1 MNSNSFFSFSRFIK
15 LMQNDFLLNYK
26 KYLFTVAGALIVGY
40 VILYMQMPTREY
52 SPDFNVWN
60 YSQTFLMC
68 LLGLGAFVGMSFPD
82 FSSKTSSMS
91 YLLLPSSNFEKF
103 MSQFFIRIVL
113 GTVLFFIIFWI
124 DARLARATALA
135 VLSQFEYAP
144 TIKPFEFSNI
154 FYNIDRVFDRLVLIG
169 CMVSIGTYLYSVRL
183 YFKKLALVK
192 TVISMTVAVLLM
204 MLLFVTLSH
213 VFYPGNYGWWDIQL
227 NTYEIYKHYGNM
239 DLWIYTIFLLSWIF
253 FLPLGY
259 FKLKEKQI

>member
-1 MNSNSFFSFSRFIK
+1 MNSNSFFSISRFLY

-26 KYLFTVAGALIVGY
+26 KYLFTIAGALIVGY
-40 VILYMQMPTREY
+40 IILYMQMPTREY

-68 LLGLGAFVGMSFPD
+68 LLGLGAFIGMSFPV

-103 MSQFFIRIVL
+103 MSQFLIRIVF

-124 DARLARATALA
+124 DARLARATALE
-135 VLSQFEYAP
+135 VLSQFEHMP
-144 TIKPFEFSNI
+144 SIKPFEFSNI
-154 FYNIDRVFDRLVLIG
+154 FYNIDHVIDKLVLIG

-183 YFKKLALVK
+183 FFKKLALVK
-192 TVISMTVAVLLM
+192 TVISMAAAVVFM
-204 MLLFVTLSH
+204 IFLFIALSH
-213 VFYPGNYGWWDIQL
+213 VFYPGNYGWELKL
-227 NTYEIYKHYGNM
+227 NTYNIYKRYGNM
-239 DLWIYTIFLLSWIF
+239 DIWIYAIFLLSWIF

-259 FKLKEKQI
+259 FKLKEKQV